1 MYFFHTGKEKLYR
14 ITNETLHRKKGNRTS
29 KGIRSHTTS
38 HWKFRAKVQWESAPD
53 PYKSTFNSYLE
64 KTIKYSD
71 K

>member
-1 MYFFHTGKEKLYR
+1 MRPCTGKKATER
-14 ITNETLHRKKGNRTS
+14 PRESGATA
-29 KGIRSHTTS
+29 TS

-71 K
+71 KQA